1 MNFWHCQWRKFSSR
15 VVLRRNSVRPKSVIK
30 NKTVKLWRERTR
42 LVQMSARFL
51 CGKSLNLHGTWKN
64 RCEQEPVWPD
74 CKIIFQYLAFTIMKI
89 WPILVIKIAKV
100 CSKCCQNT
108 KQPWKYRQIL
118 IKLIQSGEISPNLVT
133 LAGTLCEWGRKKENQ
148 QFIWSC
154 SLNL

>member
-1 MNFWHCQWRKFSSR
+1 MNFWHCQWRKFASR

-64 RCEQEPVWPD
+64 RCELEPVWPD
-74 CKIIFQYLAFTIMKI
+74 CKIIFHYLAFTIMKI

-118 IKLIQSGEISPNLVT
+118 IKLIQV
-133 LAGTLCEWGRKKENQ
+133 AKFRQ
-148 QFIWSC
+148 IWSLWLEHC
-154 SLNL
+154 VSEEERKRINSSFGHAV